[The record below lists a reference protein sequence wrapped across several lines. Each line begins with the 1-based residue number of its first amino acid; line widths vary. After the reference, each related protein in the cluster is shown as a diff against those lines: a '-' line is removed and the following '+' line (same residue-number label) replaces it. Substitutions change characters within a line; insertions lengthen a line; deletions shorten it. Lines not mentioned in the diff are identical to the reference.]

1 MIISR
6 KSMRY
11 ISDIVK
17 GLSADGLFLF
27 EPSEQNERRNIM
39 YTDIFDALRY
49 TNFRFEEAKKKVEE
63 YNFCQKYFGIRK
75 VIFSCPATIVL
86 WNDGTKTVVKSG
98 DYDVFDPEKGL
109 AMAIA
114 KKALGNKGNY
124 YNIFREWL
132 PEEEKDEK
140 PFYMIDEMAKSIK
153 EKFGQLS
160 LMKGDGYENED
171 K

>member
-1 MIISR
+1 
-6 KSMRY
+6 MRY

-39 YTDIFDALRY
+39 YTNILDALRY
-49 TNFRFEEAKKKVEE
+49 TTTLELKRLKKKVEE

-98 DYDVFDPEKGL
+98 EYDVFDPEKGL

-140 PFYMIDEMAKSIK
+140 PSYTIDDMTKMIK
-153 EKFGQLS
+153 EKFSQLS
-160 LMKGDGYENED
+160 FYERRQL
-171 K
+171 

>member
-1 MIISR
+1 
-6 KSMRY
+6 MRY

-39 YTDIFDALRY
+39 YTDFDELRY
-49 TNFRFEEAKKKVEE
+49 INFRFEEAKKKVEE
-63 YNFCQKYFGIRK
+63 YNFYQKYFGIRE

-132 PEEEKDEK
+132 PEEETADNK
-140 PFYMIDEMAKSIK
+140 FIDKLNEMSKSIK

-160 LMKGDGYENED
+160 LMKGDSYENED